1 PNDYIAA
8 YRILTHYRGQLA
20 EAGITLPSLDEVRA
34 HLSPKQSQQRPLVT
48 VEDGEL
54 VFYSRFQDRDFIK
67 ELFPKGLRWD
77 SVKKVWK
84 LPNVTADNVTS
95 FRTLLKEFPA
105 TQEAKKEIA
114 AVEAQIQH
122 FQNQLAEGHKIK
134 VHGPQ
139 TSVPLPVKVQ
149 PYEHQVRAFEFSRR
163 LDHSALLMEQGTG
176 KTLVAIA
183 LLGHWWKTEGIQR
196 AIIVAPK
203 SVMPEWKR
211 QFEELAN
218 FPHRLVLLT
227 GSLDDRKGTLK
238 NWPEGPGIQVAV
250 IN

>member
-1 PNDYIAA
+1 MEMEVLKVVQKGIKTLAGNCDGAVTLDGKGFSLYDAYKGHFLAQLPEDQWKPNDYIAA

-139 TSVPLPVKVQ
+139 TSVPQPVKV
-149 PYEHQVRAFEFSRR
+149 
-163 LDHSALLMEQGTG
+163 
-176 KTLVAIA
+176 
-183 LLGHWWKTEGIQR
+183 
-196 AIIVAPK
+196 
-203 SVMPEWKR
+203 
-211 QFEELAN
+211 
-218 FPHRLVLLT
+218 
-227 GSLDDRKGTLK
+227 
-238 NWPEGPGIQVAV
+238 
-250 IN
+250 